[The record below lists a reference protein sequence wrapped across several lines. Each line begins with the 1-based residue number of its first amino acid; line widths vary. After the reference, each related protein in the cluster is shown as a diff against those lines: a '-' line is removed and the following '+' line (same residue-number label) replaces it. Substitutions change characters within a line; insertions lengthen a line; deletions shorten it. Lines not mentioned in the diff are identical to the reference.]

1 MPRLYH
7 TAAAAFAIGRPAK
20 WLDNV
25 LSRYD
30 VAGLA
35 RQTQGL
41 SREITIDALIVLR
54 VASDLCSDLELS
66 VAQAIEL
73 AQALA
78 RSEDG
83 CIVLSTGLRVQV
95 DLTRVR
101 RSLEQRLL
109 ETVET
114 HLRPPRGRRPR
125 SVRRIE

>member
-7 TAAAAFAIGRPAK
+7 TAAAAFAIGRSAK

-30 VAGLA
+30 IDGVT

-41 SREITIDALIVLR
+41 SREIPVDALTVLHI
-54 VASDLCSDLELS
+54 ASDLCFDLDLS
-66 VAQAIEL
+66 VAQAVHLAQEL
-73 AQALA
+73 ATSA
-78 RSEDG
+78 DG
-83 CIVLSTGLRVQV
+83 TVVLSSGLRVQV

-114 HLRPPRGRRPR
+114 HLRPTRGRPPGTKASR
-125 SVRRIE
+125 